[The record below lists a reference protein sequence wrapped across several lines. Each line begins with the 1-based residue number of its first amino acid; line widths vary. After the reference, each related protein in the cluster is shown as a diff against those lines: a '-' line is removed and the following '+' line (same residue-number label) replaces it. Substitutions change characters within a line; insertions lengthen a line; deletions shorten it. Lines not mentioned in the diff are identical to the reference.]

1 MTSYNITT
9 ITDEA
14 IDARLSSPAVSDVGV
29 LRYHAAN
36 GSALHFM
43 GLKRNGNLARIADP
57 GTRMMGG
64 MEVEVD
70 TQRATVGTET
80 LARYVRD
87 IMGGKGLRDVERD
100 GSVNGFEIIT
110 EPCTL
115 QAACYG
121 LPWDELCKFLDR
133 TGCRAHDGYQTGIH
147 VHVSRAALGMTEDAQ
162 DMAVA
167 KILVLMDKFER
178 QLTKFARRD
187 WANEYYCRKNSFLAR
202 GETSTKKMVKKFK
215 DTEKRQGNRYRA
227 LNLTNAA
234 TIEFRIFKSTLN
246 PLSIRAIYQLC
257 FTLAEYAK
265 THTTPE
271 IQEATWSDLVGSCKL
286 PELKQYCEARGIA

>member
-43 GLKRNGNLARIADP
+43 GLKRNGALARIADP
-57 GTRMMGG
+57 GTRM
-64 MEVEVD
+64 
-70 TQRATVGTET
+70 
-80 LARYVRD
+80 
-87 IMGGKGLRDVERD
+87 MGGKGLRDVERD

-121 LPWDELCKFLDR
+121 LPWDELCKFLDK

-147 VHVSRAALGMTEDAQ
+147 VHISRAALGMTEDAQ

-187 WANEYYCRKNSFLAR
+187 WANEYYCKKNGFLAR